1 MMVAKVHSTAA
12 IGVEAYPIEVEAHA
26 GRGTFAVIVVGLPDT
41 AVKESRDRVKTALQN
56 SGFRFPDGRVTINL
70 APADTKKE
78 GPSFEL
84 PIALAMLMATE
95 QLHWMDAEHYWV
107 TGELALDGT
116 VRPVRGVLAM
126 ALEAKKRGLRGII
139 LSEHNAAEAAV
150 VEGLQVIGVRSLQHC
165 AAWIAGRESIVPL
178 NVRADSILGADNQ
191 SDAGDFAEVRGQLH
205 VKRVMEI
212 AAAGGHN
219 VLLVGPPG
227 SGKSML
233 AQRLPTILPKMTL
246 DEALEVTKI
255 HSIAGLLGPRQ
266 SLVTR
271 RPFRAP
277 HHTVSDVGLVGGGAN
292 PGPGEVS
299 LAHHGVL
306 FLDELPEFRRSA
318 LEALRQPLEDGRITV
333 SRAAGSLTFPARV
346 MLVAAMNPTPDGKMP
361 GESRSSPNEI
371 RRYLD
376 RISGPLLDR
385 IDMHVEVPAVKI
397 SDLQKGPSGE
407 PSAVIRQR
415 VEAARALQTERFR
428 DEPRLACN
436 AHMAARDIRRWC
448 TIPDN
453 LRTLL
458 IHAAEDLQ
466 LSARAHDRVL
476 KIARTIADLEGGGP
490 IREEHLMEALQY
502 RRLDRQ
508 LWA

>member
-1 MMVAKVHSTAA
+1 MVAKVYSAAA
-12 IGVEAYPIEVEAHA
+12 IGVDAVPVEIEAHA
-26 GRGTFAVIVVGLPDT
+26 GRGNFVVVVVGLPDA

-56 SGFRFPDGRVTINL
+56 SGMRFPDGRITINL
-70 APADTKKE
+70 APADIKKE

-84 PIALAMLMATE
+84 PIALGILMASE
-95 QLHWMDAEHYWV
+95 QLHWMDAERYWV
-107 TGELALDGT
+107 AGELALDGG

-126 ALEAKKRGLRGII
+126 ALEARRRGLRGII
-139 LSEHNAAEAAV
+139 VSHANAAEAAI
-150 VEGLQVIGVRSLQHC
+150 VEGLEVIGVHSLSQC
-165 AAWIAGRESIVPL
+165 AAWIEGRE
-178 NVRADSILGADNQ
+178 AILPMRVSVSELIAQEQHQEG
-191 SDAGDFAEVRGQLH
+191 GDFCEVRGQYA

-233 AQRLPTILPKMTL
+233 AQRLPTILPPLTL
-246 DEALEVTKI
+246 DEALETTKI
-255 HSIAGLLGPRQ
+255 HSIAGLIQPGK
-266 SLVTR
+266 SLMVH
-271 RPFRAP
+271 RPFRSP

-299 LAHHGVL
+299 LAHNGVL

-333 SRAAGSLTFPARV
+333 SRASGTLTFPARV
-346 MLVAAMNPTPDGKMP
+346 MLIAAMNPTPDGKMP
-361 GESRSSPNEI
+361 GESRSSPLEI

-385 IDMHVEVPAVKI
+385 IDMHIEVPAVKI
-397 SDLQKGPSGE
+397 SDLQRGDPGE

-415 VEAARALQTERFR
+415 VVAARAIQAERFAG
-428 DEPRLACN
+428 EPRLSCN

-448 TIPDN
+448 AISDR
-453 LRTLL
+453 LREHL
-458 IHAAEDLQ
+458 IHAAEDMK

-476 KIARTIADLEGGGP
+476 KIARTIADLNGEAK
-490 IREEHLMEALQY
+490 ITEEHLFEALQY
-502 RRLDRQ
+502 RKLDRQ
-508 LWA
+508 LWT

>member
-1 MMVAKVHSTAA
+1 MVAKVYSAA
-12 IGVEAYPIEVEAHA
+12 AWGVEACPIEVEAHS
-26 GRGTFAVIVVGLPDT
+26 GRGNFCVIVVGLPDA
-41 AVKESRDRVKTALQN
+41 AVRESRDRVKTALQN

-84 PIALAMLMATE
+84 PIALGILLSSE
-95 QLHWMDAEHYWV
+95 QLRWMDAHHFWV
-107 TGELALDGT
+107 TGELALDGA

-126 ALEAKKRGLRGII
+126 ALEARKQGVRGIVVP
-139 LSEHNAAEAAV
+139 EKNASEAAV
-150 VEGLQVIGVRSLQHC
+150 VEGLEVIGVQSLSQC
-165 AAWIAGRESIVPL
+165 AAWIEGRAAISPVHVDAAAIL
-178 NVRADSILGADNQ
+178 NSNSECDGC
-191 SDAGDFAEVRGQLH
+191 DFSEVHGQLQ
-205 VKRVMEI
+205 VKRVLEI

-246 DEALEVTKI
+246 NEALEVTKI
-255 HSIAGLLGPRQ
+255 HSIAGLLPPGQ
-266 SLVTR
+266 AIITR
-271 RPFRAP
+271 RPFRSP

-292 PGPGEVS
+292 PAPGEVS
-299 LAHHGVL
+299 LAHNGVL

-318 LEALRQPLEDGRITV
+318 LEALRQPLEDGKICV
-333 SRAAGSLTFPARV
+333 SRAAGSLIFPARV
-346 MLVAAMNPTPDGKMP
+346 MLIAAMNPTPDGKMP
-361 GESRSSPNEI
+361 GESRSSPLEI

-385 IDMHVEVPAVKI
+385 IDMHVEVPAVRI
-397 SDLQKGPSGE
+397 SDLQKGKTGE
-407 PSAVIRQR
+407 PSAVVRSR
-415 VEAARALQTERFR
+415 VESAREVQLQRFSN
-428 DEPRLACN
+428 EPRLGCN

-448 TIPDN
+448 NVTDK
-453 LRTLL
+453 LRDLL
-458 IHAAEDLQ
+458 IHAAEDMQ

-476 KIARTIADLEGGGP
+476 KIARTIADLDGGRE
-490 IREEHLMEALQY
+490 IREDDILEALQY